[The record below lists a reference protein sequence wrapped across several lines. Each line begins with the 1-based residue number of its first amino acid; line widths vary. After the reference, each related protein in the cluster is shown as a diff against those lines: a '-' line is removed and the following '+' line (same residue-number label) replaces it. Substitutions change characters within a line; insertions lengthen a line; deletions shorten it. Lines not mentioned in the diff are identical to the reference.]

1 MFKENFSGKFGENE
15 FGGQYSPE
23 LLMPL
28 VKELEESYNFHRK
41 TSEFWAEFSYH
52 QKHYTGRPSP
62 LYFAERTS
70 QHFGTAKVYF
80 KRDELNH
87 TGSHKINNCIGQ
99 VLLAMKMGKKHI
111 IAETGAG
118 QHGVA
123 TASVCAKFGLKCTIF
138 MGAKDVARQE
148 VNVFKMKLLGA
159 EVHAVESG
167 SRGLK
172 DAMNDAMRFWATN
185 AENCYYLIGTAAGP
199 HPYPTMV
206 KEFQSVIGTEARAQ
220 ILEMEGELPTHIM
233 AAVGGGSNAIGLFSG
248 FLDDNSV
255 KMFGIEAGGK
265 GVETN
270 QTAATLNLGKVGVL
284 HGNKTYIMQ
293 NNEGQIQETYSI
305 SAGLDY
311 PGIGPEHSFLKDSKR
326 VEYFPIND
334 DEAMEALR
342 LTCKLEGI
350 IPAIEPSHAL
360 GYLYKI
366 LPNLA
371 KTDIV
376 IVNLCG
382 RGDKDINTAMKWFK
396 I

>member
-1 MFKENFSGKFGENE
+1 MFKENFSGKFGESE
-15 FGGQYSPE
+15 FGGQYIPE

-41 TSEFWAEFSYH
+41 TTEFWAEFSYY

-62 LYFAERTS
+62 LYFAQRTTE
-70 QHFGTAKVYF
+70 HFNTAKVYF

-148 VNVFKMKLLGA
+148 INVFKMKLLGA
-159 EVHAVESG
+159 EVFAVESG
-167 SRGLK
+167 ARGLK
-172 DAMNDAMRFWATN
+172 DAMNDAMRFWERN
-185 AENCYYLIGTAAGP
+185 AETCYYLIRTAAGP
-199 HPYPTMV
+199 QPYPTMV
-206 KEFQSVIGTEARAQ
+206 KEFQSVIGTEARTQ
-220 ILEMEGELPTHIM
+220 ILEMEGRLPTHIM

-248 FLDDNSV
+248 FLEEPSV
-255 KMFGIEAGGK
+255 KIFGIEAGGK
-265 GVETN
+265 GIETN
-270 QTAATLNLGKVGVL
+270 ETAATLNLGKIGVL

-293 NNEGQIQETYSI
+293 NDEGQIQETYSI

-311 PGIGPEHSFLKDSKR
+311 PGIGPEHSFLKDSNR
-326 VEYFPIND
+326 VEYHPIND

-342 LTCKLEGI
+342 LTCQLEGI

-360 GYLYKI
+360 GFLYKM
-366 LPNLA
+366 LPTME
-371 KTDIV
+371 KTDLV
-376 IVNLCG
+376 IMNLCG
-382 RGDKDINTAMKWFK
+382 RGDKDINTAMKWFG